1 MKHNE
6 HVMAWLVALR
16 DEAVTPCCPAGR
28 MIEIMGILA
37 RYTVGTGNV

>member
-16 DEAVTPCCPAGR
+16 DEAVTPNCPMGR
-28 MIEIMGILA
+28 MIEIFGILA
-37 RYTVGTGNV
+37 RYRIGTGSV